1 MKKMKDRGDNEM
13 VEKGKD
19 GRKMKDS
26 SENGGENAKWLV
38 MGKMAGKGQGS
49 GEKGRAWEKGK
60 NLGEMARWQ

>member
-38 MGKMAGKGQGS
+38 EGKMAGKGQGS
-49 GEKGRAWEKGK
+49 GEKVRAWGKG
-60 NLGEMARWQ
+60 